1 LVFLLAWYCRS
12 LSFSPPWCRTRLVR
26 FSLPY
31 LVYISRPS
39 VIFRIYCFT
48 KHNTDFYKYVHT
60 YTNSYERTL
69 YSYEYL

>member
-39 VIFRIYCFT
+39 VTFRIFFFFA
-48 KHNTDFYKYVHT
+48 KHNTNADFHIYT
-60 YTNSYERTL
+60 YI
-69 YSYEYL
+69 YSLI